1 MKSRI
6 INFESVPGKLDF
18 KPKKFIPIF
27 CKMLYCE
34 VIVEAAYKAPTTPDQ
49 LYKIAGIGNILSP
62 RIYSLRFCIRKNEKG
77 KIELILVEERNRKI
91 NEVRKVG
98 VYDEGI
104 IIRFEFAYNPE
115 NGIFRYLDNKG
126 NDFEYKAP
134 IMRVYQLSNPY
145 AGGSKPIQ
153 EGKINVSIEKMLTN
167 VIHDNKLKEFVYPLR
182 NSHVF
187 LIGVIFLMIASLD
200 SNFLNSDAITTSEV
214 IGLIFIASFI
224 IYTIYFTIK
233 SLIKK

>member
-49 LYKIAGIGNILSP
+49 LYKIAGIGNILGP
-62 RIYSLRFCIRKNEKG
+62 RIYSLRFCIKKNDKG
-77 KIELILVEERNRKI
+77 LIELVLVEEKNSKI
-91 NEVRKVG
+91 FEVRKVG
-98 VYDEGI
+98 IYKEGE
-104 IIRFEFAYNPE
+104 RFFFLFSYNPE
-115 NGIFRYLDNKG
+115 NGHFIYQDSKG
-126 NDFEYKAP
+126 NDFSYKAP